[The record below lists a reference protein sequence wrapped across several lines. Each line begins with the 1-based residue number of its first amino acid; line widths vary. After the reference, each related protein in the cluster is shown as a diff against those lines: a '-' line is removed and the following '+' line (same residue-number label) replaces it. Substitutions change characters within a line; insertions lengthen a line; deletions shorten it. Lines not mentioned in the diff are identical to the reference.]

1 MQNGYITPRRPV
13 VIGPVSA
20 LDYLLRTRKMD
31 ARSIRILLRKYL
43 TERPRN
49 TTEISQWIN
58 HRNGTNPIDF
68 DLARMLESDASIVRI
83 GRVRKS
89 GMIEHESP
97 LSEWATEEWVAH
109 HERNQSVK
117 KE

>member
-1 MQNGYITPRRPV
+1 
-13 VIGPVSA
+13 
-20 LDYLLRTRKMD
+20 MD
-31 ARSIRILLRKYL
+31 AGSIRTLLRKYL

-58 HRNGTNPIDF
+58 LQDGTNPVEF
-68 DLARMLESDASIVRI
+68 DLAAMLESDASIVRI

-89 GMIEHESP
+89 GMVERESP